1 MISDTAFVTE
11 MLLLEVNLLEKRL
24 HQDLEAAAHN
34 QHDPWLLHK
43 IADVQS
49 IIKRMQAATITRDL
63 ERDCEVIM
71 RAEVAT
77 FEQLS
82 TGLMLDQEHSARYLS
97 RKE

>member
-1 MISDTAFVTE
+1 
-11 MLLLEVNLLEKRL
+11 
-24 HQDLEAAAHN
+24 
-34 QHDPWLLHK
+34 
-43 IADVQS
+43 
-49 IIKRMQAATITRDL
+49 MQAATITRDL

-82 TGLMLDQEHSARYLS
+82 TGLMLDHEHSARYLF